1 MLAIPT
7 KIRYSVFQNILLW
20 LLVTAGAIK
29 PFFDYI
35 NTPFDWTLLIF
46 SVVVL
51 DIVYNLLTRRKEIRL
66 NKEKFLILG
75 VLGLLY
81 TFILLS
87 IAYTPSSDFAIEKSY
102 LFSINVLFFIYPL
115 FVRQVDLKLQY
126 KLFLYILL
134 PLVVWFILFKVLYF
148 SPLNSGYRIVN
159 IRFYD
164 IRRNYLG
171 FGMCLCILTILQ
183 IHLKRPFLVGVLSII
198 LLFGLGSR
206 GALIFLL
213 VTLAIWKWKSVIN
226 RIMRFKMKKKAL
238 RTLLLVSAVL
248 PIILIT
254 QYQRIAD
261 FLYLGVIRFQSLF
274 EISDDKSLQG
284 RFERISFALENVFSS
299 ISTFLFGNGIG
310 SFGILYSGED
320 VREYPHNIF
329 LEVLFELG
337 IFALLLFCVFLFLPF
352 LFKRLVVFKVL
363 VLYFLLNA
371 LKSGD
376 LVGLW
381 LLFFFIGLLV
391 FNPKIFDET
400 TS

>member
-1 MLAIPT
+1 MFRIPT
-7 KIRYSVFQNILLW
+7 KISYVTFQNLLLW
-20 LLVTAGAIK
+20 LLVTGGAIK
-29 PFFDYI
+29 PFFIYYDA
-35 NTPFDWTLLIF
+35 PFDWTLLIF
-46 SVVVL
+46 LAVVL
-51 DIVYNLLTRRKEIRL
+51 DILFNLFTRPNEIRL
-66 NKEKFLILG
+66 NKEKLLILG

-81 TFILLS
+81 SFILLS
-87 IAYTPSSDFAIEKSY
+87 LTYTPSPTFSIEKSY
-102 LFSINVLFFIYPL
+102 LFSINILFFIYPL
-115 FVRQVDLKLQY
+115 FLRRLNLQLQY
-126 KLFLYILL
+126 KLFLFILL
-134 PLVVWFILFKVLYF
+134 PLAIWFILFKTLYF
-148 SPLNSGYRIVN
+148 SPLNSGYRLVN
-159 IRFYD
+159 VRFYD

-183 IHLKRPFLVGVLSII
+183 IHLKKPVLIGIFSIV

-213 VTLAIWKWKSVIN
+213 ITLIIWKWKSMVH
-226 RIMRFKMKKKAL
+226 RVMRFKLKKKAL
-238 RTLLLVSAVL
+238 RILTIATVTL

-261 FLYLGVIRFQSLF
+261 FLYLGVVRFQSLF
-274 EISDDKSLQG
+274 RVSRDQSLQG
-284 RFERISFALENVFSS
+284 RFERIAFATEDIFSS
-299 ISTFLFGNGIG
+299 FSTIFFGNGIG
-310 SFGILYSGED
+310 SFGILYTGTD

-337 IFALLLFCVFLFLPF
+337 IVALILFCVFLFLPF
-352 LFKRLVVFKVL
+352 LYKRLVVFKVL

-391 FNPKIFDET
+391 FNPKIIDET
-400 TS
+400 TP

>member
-1 MLAIPT
+1 MFRIPT
-7 KIRYSVFQNILLW
+7 KISYVTFQNVLLW
-20 LLVTAGAIK
+20 LLVTGGAIK
-29 PFFDYI
+29 PFFIYYDA
-35 NTPFDWTLLIF
+35 PFDWTLLIF
-46 SVVVL
+46 LAVVL
-51 DIVYNLLTRRKEIRL
+51 DILFNLFTRPNEIRL
-66 NKEKFLILG
+66 NKEKLLILG

-81 TFILLS
+81 SFILLS
-87 IAYTPSSDFAIEKSY
+87 LTYTPSPTFSIEKSY
-102 LFSINVLFFIYPL
+102 LFSINILFFIYPL
-115 FVRQVDLKLQY
+115 FLRRLNLQLQY
-126 KLFLYILL
+126 KLFLFILL
-134 PLVVWFILFKVLYF
+134 PLAIWFILFKTLYF
-148 SPLNSGYRIVN
+148 SPLNSGYRLVN
-159 IRFYD
+159 VRFYD

-183 IHLKRPFLVGVLSII
+183 IHLKKPVLIGIFSIV

-213 VTLAIWKWKSVIN
+213 ITLIIWKWKSMVQ
-226 RIMRFKMKKKAL
+226 RVMRFKLKKKAL
-238 RTLLLVSAVL
+238 RILTIATLTL

-261 FLYLGVIRFQSLF
+261 FLYLGVVRFQSLF
-274 EISDDKSLQG
+274 RVSRDQSLQG
-284 RFERISFALENVFSS
+284 RFERISFAIEDIFSS
-299 ISTFLFGNGIG
+299 FSTIFFGNGIG
-310 SFGILYSGED
+310 SFGILYTGTD

-337 IFALLLFCVFLFLPF
+337 IVALILFCVFLFLPF
-352 LFKRLVVFKVL
+352 LYKRQMVFKVL

-391 FNPKIFDET
+391 FNPKIIDET
-400 TS
+400 TP